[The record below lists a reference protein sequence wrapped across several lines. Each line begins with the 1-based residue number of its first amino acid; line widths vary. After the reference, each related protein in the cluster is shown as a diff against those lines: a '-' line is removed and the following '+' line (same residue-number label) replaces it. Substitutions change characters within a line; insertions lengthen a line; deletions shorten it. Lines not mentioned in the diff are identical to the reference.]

1 MNKFCS
7 NVVFKQSI
15 QRLSKNKILTQL
27 IEKLAAGIRKLKTFK
42 ITRTKIFAGQDYK
55 KTLDRFSLSAIF
67 ALRFSFRSCYT
78 Y

>member
-7 NVVFKQSI
+7 NVVFNQSI
-15 QRLSKNKILTQL
+15 QRLLKNKILTQR
-27 IEKLAAGIRKLKTFK
+27 IEKLAASIRKLKTFL
-42 ITRTKIFAGQDYK
+42 ITRTKNFAGEDYK
-55 KTLDRFSLSAIF
+55 KTFDRFSLSAIF